1 MLTVM
6 KQVNLKLATDPA
18 RGNVQTF
25 LERLLVEVTAANY
38 RYFLNELL
46 VVKADAK
53 KGEKPE
59 HMCWPPLLANERQ
72 VSGLFAS
79 ALSTLCPISRPEHS
93 ISRTREGDDG
103 EVTRGGRIDFLA
115 TYGNRDIALE
125 LKRLPISSIGEAEEK
140 QVLVDRW
147 SEVSTQS
154 KEALAH
160 MRAAEQNTYLA
171 PVSIGLLVV
180 RISRKVTSKKSHE
193 AVRGDAAASLEKV
206 LKGVLKA
213 TKPDFLAYY
222 KPPVEMQTVRGW
234 GQDGSEFRVFPGVI
248 FAAIVHGNTRSV
260 SGSAD

>member
-6 KQVNLKLATDPA
+6 KRVNLKLATDPA

-46 VVKADAK
+46 VVGTGAPRD
-53 KGEKPE
+53 EKPE

-93 ISRTREGDDG
+93 ISRTLRYREGDDG
-103 EVTRGGRIDFLA
+103 EATRGGRIDFLA

-160 MRAAEQNTYLA
+160 MRAERDTYLA

-180 RISRKVTSKKSHE
+180 RVSRKVTSARSHE
-193 AVRGDAAASLEKV
+193 AVRGDAADSLDKV
-206 LKGVLKA
+206 LNGVRKA
-213 TKPDFLAYY
+213 TKSDFLAYY

-248 FAAIVHGNTRSV
+248 FAAIVHGNTR
-260 SGSAD
+260 